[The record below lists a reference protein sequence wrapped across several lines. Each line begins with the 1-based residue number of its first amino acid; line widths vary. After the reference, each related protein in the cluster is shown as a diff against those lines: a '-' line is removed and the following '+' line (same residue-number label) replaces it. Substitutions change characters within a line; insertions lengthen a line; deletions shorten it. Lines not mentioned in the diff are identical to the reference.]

1 MSRTNPY
8 KKKKRRARKTLLMFG
23 EGFNEEIFLK
33 HLRKLYS
40 YNSGTATK
48 VKSGKGGDAQ
58 SIIIDAD
65 KTYGAFD
72 RKIVVL
78 DNDKPKNEM
87 VKARQEAKR
96 RKIELIE
103 NTPCLEFLLMSII
116 IGKKLNEK
124 NSSWYKS
131 EFESKYLD
139 RKKRREP
146 NEYDKLFPKKLLDS
160 KRPAILELNKL
171 ISIMEG
177 K

>member
-8 KKKKRRARKTLLMFG
+8 KKKRRRAKKTLLLFG
-23 EGFNEEIFLK
+23 EGFNEEMFLK

-40 YNSGTATK
+40 RNSGTATT
-48 VKSGKGGDAQ
+48 VKKGKGGDAQ
-58 SIIIDAD
+58 NIIIDAD

-72 RKIVVL
+72 RKIVVF

-87 VKARQEAKR
+87 IEARQEAKR

-103 NTPCLEFLLMSII
+103 NTPCLEFLLISII
-116 IGKKLNEK
+116 YKKPNGK
-124 NSSWYKS
+124 NSRWCKN
-131 EFESKYLD
+131 EFELKYLEK
-139 RKKRREP
+139 KKRGKP
-146 NEYDKLFPKKLLDS
+146 SEYDKLFSKKLLDS
-160 KRPAILELNKL
+160 KRSAIFELNKL